1 MQSLYFAVPFAVSK
15 PANNFWMETAYRL
28 PKDRLNAKQFN
39 SQVSETTVPITDIV
53 VNSLGTNLTDW
64 QMITGVNPVE
74 IKRLAWNGGDGITVV
89 WRFPPMQGIACG
101 GG

>member
-1 MQSLYFAVPFAVSK
+1 M
-15 PANNFWMETAYRL
+15 
-28 PKDRLNAKQFN
+28 
-39 SQVSETTVPITDIV
+39 SETTVPITDIV

-89 WRFPPMQGIACG
+89 WIFPPM
-101 GG
+101 